1 MKTKIL
7 VHIALGLISL
17 TLISCITYYL
27 SMCESRNKYVN
38 KYFRDVFKNDE
49 KVRTVCVDK
58 YVPKGTT
65 TLDNIILT
73 HQLCECVVDN
83 MHTVMREKQVYKAIK
98 HHIVNVFNIVETR
111 EHLVDIAI
119 IQCAKDFSENPDKE
133 RPKLEIKTH

>member
-27 SMCESRNKYVN
+27 AVCESRNKYVN

-83 MHTVMREKQVYKAIK
+83 MRNVMREKQVYKTIK

-119 IQCAKDFSENPDKE
+119 IQCAKDFSENPAKE
-133 RPKLEIKTH
+133 RPQLEIKTY